1 MHNDNQVGTVM
12 EDQNNKE
19 KKKEHCCT
27 EHVRYDGGRKIN
39 RDGVRIWIETY
50 YCSVCGTRL
59 DVKEEILD

>member
-1 MHNDNQVGTVM
+1 M
-12 EDQNNKE
+12 EDQDSKE
-19 KKKEHCCT
+19 KKEEHRCT